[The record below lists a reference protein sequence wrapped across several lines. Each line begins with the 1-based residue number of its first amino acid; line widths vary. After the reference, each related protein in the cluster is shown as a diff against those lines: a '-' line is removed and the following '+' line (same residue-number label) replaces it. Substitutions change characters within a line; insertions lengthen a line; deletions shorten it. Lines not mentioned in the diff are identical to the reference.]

1 MRPWTRKV
9 PMNESNPRSGNG
21 EVLVEPRNAL
31 PPLGLEDLKAPAQ
44 EAAARV
50 GWTSLMPV
58 QAKAIPY
65 LLAGRDLMIQSRT
78 GSGKTG
84 AFILPLFEL
93 LDPRAA
99 VCQALVLVPTRELA
113 RQVAQS
119 AEDLF
124 QGTGYRVAA
133 VYGGVGYGAQRE
145 ALRRGAHLIVGTPG
159 RILDHLVQRTMNL
172 DNLRFLIF
180 DEADRM
186 LSVGFYPDMRALK
199 TYLPEERQ
207 GSMFSATFPT
217 TVRSLAKE
225 FLRNP
230 EMLSLSHGHEHVA
243 ETEHIAYEIPAM
255 EKDRSLVRIIEVEM
269 PESAIIFCNTRA
281 NANFVAVVLQRF
293 GYDADQLSSDL
304 AQAARERVL
313 GRLYEHKLRFL
324 VTTDVA
330 ARGIDID
337 NLTHV
342 FLYDF
347 PEDPE
352 SYIHRTGR
360 TGRAGA
366 SGEAISLVDPLE
378 SLKLKAVA
386 RKYNVPIEFRPQPS
400 DKDVESIAS
409 QRVTALLETRLRN
422 LDRLVVERM
431 QRMVPL
437 ARRLGEDDDEVAVMA
452 MLLDDFYQKSLH
464 APPILPVG
472 EESPP
477 PKSEGGGGGGGG
489 TGGRGGGGAGSRRG
503 RRGHKRKR

>member
-1 MRPWTRKV
+1 
-9 PMNESNPRSGNG
+9 MNENNPRSGNG

-31 PPLGLEDLKAPAQ
+31 PPLGLEDLKVPAQ

-93 LDPRAA
+93 VDPRAA

-119 AEDLF
+119 AEELF
-124 QGTGYRVAA
+124 QGTGFRVAA

-145 ALRRGAHLIVGTPG
+145 ALRRGAHLVVGTPG

-207 GSMFSATFPT
+207 GSMFSATFPA

-225 FLRNP
+225 FLRSP

-324 VTTDVA
+324 VATDVA

-472 EESPP
+472 DESPP
-477 PKSEGGGGGGGG
+477 PKSQGGGSGSGSGGAGGS
-489 TGGRGGGGAGSRRG
+489 GGGGAGSRRG

>member
-324 VTTDVA
+324 VATDVA

-477 PKSEGGGGGGGG
+477 PPKSQGGGGGG
-489 TGGRGGGGAGSRRG
+489 TGGSGGGGAGSRRG

>member
-1 MRPWTRKV
+1 K
-9 PMNESNPRSGNG
+9 
-21 EVLVEPRNAL
+21 
-31 PPLGLEDLKAPAQ
+31 PAMQ

-65 LLAGRDLMIQSRT
+65 LLAKRDLMIQSRT

-93 LDPRAA
+93 LDPSAS

-124 QGTGYRVAA
+124 QSTGFRVAA

-145 ALRRGAHLIVGTPG
+145 ALRRGAHLVVGTPG

-172 DNLRFLIF
+172 DRLRFLVF

-186 LSVGFYPDMRALK
+186 LSVGFYPDMRSLK
-199 TYLPEERQ
+199 TYMPESRQ
-207 GSMFSATFPT
+207 GSMFSATFPA

-225 FLRNP
+225 FLRQP

-243 ETEHIAYEIPAM
+243 ETEHIAYEVPGM
-255 EKDRSLVRIIEVEM
+255 EKDRSLVRIIEIEM
-269 PESAIIFCNTRA
+269 PESAIVFCNTRA
-281 NANFVAVVLQRF
+281 DANFVSVVLQRF

-304 AQAARERVL
+304 PQAAREKVL

-324 VTTDVA
+324 VATDVA
-330 ARGIDID
+330 ARGIDIA

-366 SGEAISLVDPLE
+366 SGEAISLVDPME
-378 SLKLKAVA
+378 SLRLKAVA
-386 RKYNVPIEFRPQPS
+386 RNYNIPIIFRPLPTE
-400 DKDVESIAS
+400 KEVESIVS

-437 ARRLGEDDDEVAVMA
+437 ARGLGEDDDEVAVMA

-464 APPILPVG
+464 ALPELPGGHTPPAKA
-472 EESPP
+472 ER
-477 PKSEGGGGGGGG
+477 KSESGGGSAGGGSGGGGSGGGS
-489 TGGRGGGGAGSRRG
+489 GRRRGGSRR
-503 RRGHKRKR
+503 RKR

>member
-1 MRPWTRKV
+1 
-9 PMNESNPRSGNG
+9 MNESNPRSGNG

-324 VTTDVA
+324 VATDVA